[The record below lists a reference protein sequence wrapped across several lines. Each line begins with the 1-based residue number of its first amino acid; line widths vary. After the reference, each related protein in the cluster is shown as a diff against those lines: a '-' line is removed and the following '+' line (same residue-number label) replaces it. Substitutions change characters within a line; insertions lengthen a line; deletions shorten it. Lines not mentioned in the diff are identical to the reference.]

1 MEYYSV
7 KNKKELTLLFVT
19 TGIEREGT
27 VLSEMSD
34 RMTNTVHN
42 LNIKPK
48 KMKLVETE

>member
-27 VLSEMSD
+27 VLSEISQ
-34 RMTNTVHN
+34 
-42 LNIKPK
+42 
-48 KMKLVETE
+48 TENDKYGT